1 MSPLVSERPFGRHR
15 KLFDSKA
22 LRLFYVPFVDQ
33 TEARQTGFCLAGSPS
48 WQSFHLA
55 R

>member
-1 MSPLVSERPFGRHR
+1 MPVDAS
-15 KLFDSKA
+15 
-22 LRLFYVPFVDQ
+22 VDQ
-33 TEARQTGFCLAGSPS
+33 SEARQTGFCLTGSPS